1 MDAQLLHSLVA
12 DIAVSLTFGALVV
25 CLSVVSRHAA
35 LRGAV
40 VYAAGYLGFT
50 AGAALFL
57 LLVDKETQSGR
68 HPWVS
73 HLAVMAAMAGCAAMV
88 HGLAR
93 LLDVATHRGLA
104 LGAWALAGGIAAL
117 SWWPWPW
124 PEKSA
129 LNMLFS
135 LGNLLGVVGLLF
147 VLLRPHPQPY
157 RLPAWAAG
165 GCVLLLAPLYL
176 LAYLQGLPGLSL
188 AVLPSY
194 RHWVWLDLALW
205 NTFNLCVMMLA
216 SFRALLILARQARTD
231 PLTGCLNRR
240 GLDEEVALLA
250 TRVSP
255 NVPVVVLSM
264 DIDHFKAINDRW
276 GHAAGD
282 AYLKA
287 FAAELKACIRQT
299 DLLARTG
306 GEEFVALLIG
316 SDESAGHRVATKI
329 LEGVRRLRV
338 PHDQHEI
345 QTTVSVGLGAG
356 QGLASPKALQ
366 ALQAR
371 SDEAVYAAKRGGRDR
386 IGLTAHDATP
396 PA

>member
-1 MDAQLLHSLVA
+1 M
-12 DIAVSLTFGALVV
+12 I
-25 CLSVVSRHAA
+25 
-35 LRGAV
+35 
-40 VYAAGYLGFT
+40 YAAGYLAFT
-50 AGAALFL
+50 AGAAVFL
-57 LLVDKETQSGR
+57 LLVGRETLGGQ
-68 HPWVS
+68 HPWIS
-73 HLAVMAAMAGCAAMV
+73 HMAVMAALAGCAAMV
-88 HGLAR
+88 DGLAR
-93 LLDVATHRGLA
+93 LLDIATHRSLA
-104 LGAWALAGGIAAL
+104 LGAWGLAAAIAAL

-124 PEKSA
+124 PVKSA
-129 LNMLFS
+129 LNIMFS
-135 LGNLLGVVGLLF
+135 LGNLLGILGLLI
-147 VLLRPHPQPY
+147 VLLRPHPKPY

-165 GCVLLLAPLYL
+165 GCAMVLAPLYL
-176 LAYLQGLPGLSL
+176 LTYLQGLPGLDL
-188 AVLPSY
+188 AVLPAYSK
-194 RHWVWLDLALW
+194 WVWLDLALW
-205 NTFNLCVMMLA
+205 NTVNLCVMMLA

-240 GLDEEVALLA
+240 GLQEEVDLLA

-255 NVPVVVLSM
+255 DVPVVVLSM

-287 FAAELKACIRQT
+287 FAAELKTCIRQT

-316 SDESAGHRVATKI
+316 SDESTGHRVATKI

-338 PHDQHEI
+338 THDRCEI

-371 SDEAVYAAKRGGRDR
+371 SDEAVYAAKRSGRDR
-386 IGLTAHDATP
+386 IGPTAH
-396 PA
+396 